1 MNDVLKRL
9 HILVGL
15 FNLTAIVVFAATGI
29 GETFPRREVTH
40 ETRLADYDA
49 PNGLDDQRLADHV
62 VSALQL
68 PLMVPLPRG
77 SVHRNADNDLEFD
90 FYSTNGG
97 GRVTVLESQRKARIE
112 LRRISL
118 RRFITEAHATTL
130 MGSGQVLTVR
140 LWAFYID
147 CSIFSLLFM
156 SVTGPW
162 LWLVSRPNLWW
173 ARWAF
178 RGGVI
183 LFAALWIVTR

>member
-29 GETFPRREVTH
+29 GETFPKREVTR
-40 ETRLADYDA
+40 ETRLVDYEA
-49 PNGLDDQRLADHV
+49 PNGLDDQHLADHV
-62 VSALQL
+62 VSTLQL

-77 SVHRNADNDLEFD
+77 SVHRNAGNDLEFG
-90 FYSTNGG
+90 FYSTNGNG
-97 GRVTVLESQRKARIE
+97 KVTVLESQGKARIE
-112 LRRISL
+112 MGRVPL
-118 RRFITEAHATTL
+118 RRFITEAHATTF
-130 MGSGQVLTVR
+130 MGSGPVLTVR
-140 LWAFYID
+140 LWALYVD
-147 CSIFSLLFM
+147 CSIFSLVFM

-178 RGGVI
+178 RGGVV
-183 LFAALWIVTR
+183 LFAVLWIVTR